1 MTRASTGAVELR
13 DLIGAPGLDGLE
25 VLHLAAERGPVRDLA
40 LVTDFEEIGTVGPDT
55 VVLLSAAGAR
65 GGWMISAAL
74 RYAWERRACALIVP
88 EQPFTASVVDLARR
102 LEVSLLTTRGDMTRL
117 AIDAAI
123 RLGTAR
129 AESAARVRS
138 AAERLAGSADPAH
151 AVALLSSE
159 LDDAAVW
166 IESAGTRTFGS
177 SPEARAPAA
186 AKPGVRVAVPLFPR
200 GSGAPRGSGG
210 SGGPSAGAS
219 ELLIAEVASAAR
231 AFAEQLLADAAPVVR
246 ALLLEQQL
254 DATRASLPVIAVTA
268 LIGSAPVAAFDPPD
282 PSLVDAA
289 GAPLLEG
296 EYLAVCLVS
305 EEPERMGALVHQ
317 LWFLAFPELPLARF
331 DGGWFGFMPAAD
343 RERLADAL
351 QRIERG
357 FVRAAGL
364 PVAGGSSRVHR
375 SRADARIA
383 VHEAWLAARVADRG
397 SDARTDAGAARPF
410 IAFDRIPARLLAR
423 FVPSDLAARLV
434 ELLFPRLV
442 ADPNRDQ
449 LIDAVLAVLACRG
462 SVQAAAARLG
472 LHRNTVQAR
481 LQRTGELGID
491 LSDPEL
497 VLPVHLLLTAARR
510 ATGASETPQAPEPS
524 AAPA

>member
-40 LVTDFEEIGTVGPDT
+40 LVTDFEDIGAVGPDT

-65 GGWMISAAL
+65 GGWMVSAAL

-138 AAERLAGSADPAH
+138 SAERLAGAADPAH
-151 AVALLSSE
+151 AIALLSSE
-159 LDDAAVW
+159 LDDARVW
-166 IESAGTRTFGS
+166 VESAGTRTFSAG
-177 SPEARAPAA
+177 PEAHALAA
-186 AKPGVRVAVPLFPR
+186 AEPGIRVSVALFPH
-200 GSGAPRGSGG
+200 GSGAFGGRGG
-210 SGGPSAGAS
+210 SDGRPAGTS
-219 ELLIAEVASAAR
+219 ERLIAEVAPAAT

-246 ALLLEQQL
+246 ALLLEQRL
-254 DATRASLPVIAVTA
+254 EATRASLPVIAVTA
-268 LIGSAPVAAFDPPD
+268 LTGSAPVAAFDPPD

-289 GAPLLEG
+289 GFPLLEG

-305 EEPERMGALVHQ
+305 EEPERLGALVHQ
-317 LWFLAFPELPLARF
+317 LWFLAFPDLPLARF
-331 DGGWFGFMPAAD
+331 DGGWFGFLPAAD
-343 RERLADAL
+343 RDRLADAL
-351 QRIERG
+351 RRIERG
-357 FVRAAGL
+357 FIRAAGL
-364 PVAGGSSRVHR
+364 PIAGGSSRVHR
-375 SRADARIA
+375 SRSDTRIA

-397 SDARTDAGAARPF
+397 DDARARSGAARPF
-410 IAFDRIPARLLAR
+410 LAFERIPARLLAR
-423 FVPSDLAARLV
+423 FVPGDLAARLV

-442 ADPNRDQ
+442 ADSNRDQ

-462 SVQAAAARLG
+462 SVQAAATRLG

-481 LQRTGELGID
+481 LQRAVELGID

-497 VLPVHLLLTAARR
+497 VLPVHLLLSAARR
-510 ATGASETPQAPEPS
+510 TAGAPEHS
-524 AAPA
+524 GAFEAPA

>member
-25 VLHLAAERGPVRDLA
+25 VLHLAAERSPVRDLA
-40 LVTDFEEIGTVGPDT
+40 LVTDFEDIGAVGPDT

-88 EQPFTASVVDLARR
+88 EQPFTASVVELARR
-102 LEVSLLTTRGDMTRL
+102 LEVSLLTTRRDMTRL

-138 AAERLAGSADPAH
+138 AAERLAGTADPAH

-166 IESAGTRTFGS
+166 VESAGARTFGAG
-177 SPEARAPAA
+177 PNARTPATV
-186 AKPGVRVAVPLFPR
+186 KPVVRVAVPLSPR
-200 GSGAPRGSGG
+200 GSGSGARG
-210 SGGPSAGAS
+210 SAGAS
-219 ELLIAEVASAAR
+219 ERLIAEVVPATR
-231 AFAEQLLADAAPVVR
+231 AFAEQLLTDAAPVVR

-254 DATRASLPVIAVTA
+254 EATRASLPVIAVTA
-268 LIGSAPVAAFDPPD
+268 LTGSAPVAAFDPPD

-289 GAPLLEG
+289 GFPMLEG

-305 EEPERMGALVHQ
+305 EEPGRMGALVHQ

-331 DGGWFGFMPAAD
+331 DGGWFGFLPAAD
-343 RERLADAL
+343 RDRLTDAL

-375 SRADARIA
+375 SRADARTA
-383 VHEAWLAARVADRG
+383 VREAWLAARVADRG
-397 SDARTDAGAARPF
+397 IDAPTGTGEARPF
-410 IAFDRIPARLLAR
+410 IAFDRIPARLLGR

-481 LQRTGELGID
+481 LQRAGELGID

-497 VLPVHLLLTAARR
+497 VLPVHLLLTAAQR
-510 ATGASETPQAPEPS
+510 AAGAPEAPETSGASE
-524 AAPA
+524 APA